1 MLKYEG
7 LFWREKVFIY
17 ISIGGVLYI
26 FLTIGAMFFYPGG
39 TVTNTTTQGYSFFR
53 NFFSDL
59 GRLHTSSGAPNFI
72 SAALFFPAQTLA
84 GLSLLTFSLAFPQFF
99 RHAREGRTSCMVG
112 SILGAL
118 AGIYFM
124 GVAFT
129 PAELLFRAH
138 VHFALW
144 GFRMFSV
151 AALFWAIAIF
161 RHGTYLK
168 RYAWIFV
175 GFGVLLIG
183 FILLTMY
190 GPSAYET
197 VQGTIIQATGQ
208 KIICYAS
215 LASII
220 IQAQGARA
228 RNKRSI
234 PAQELGMQR
243 LSS

>member
-1 MLKYEG
+1 MLKHEG
-7 LFWREKVFIY
+7 LFWRRTVFNC
-17 ISIGGVLYI
+17 ISVGGTLYFI
-26 FLTIGAMFFYPGG
+26 LTIVAMFFYPGG
-39 TVTNTTTQGYSFFR
+39 TVSDATTQGYSVFK

-59 GRLHTSSGAPNFI
+59 GTLHTHSGAPNFI
-72 SAALFFPAQTLA
+72 SATLFFLAQTLA
-84 GLSLLTFSLAFPQFF
+84 GLSVFMFSLAFPQFF
-99 RHAREGRTSCMVG
+99 RHARKGRTSCMVG

-129 PAELLFRAH
+129 PADLLFRAH

-144 GFRMFSV
+144 GFRMFSA

-168 RYAWIFV
+168 RYAWIFL
-175 GFGVLLIG
+175 GFGILLIG
-183 FILLTMY
+183 YILLRVY
-190 GPSAYET
+190 GPSYTET

-208 KIICYAS
+208 KIIVYTS
-215 LASII
+215 LVITI
-220 IQAQGARA
+220 LQAQGAKVL
-228 RNKRSI
+228 NIRSS
-234 PAQELGMQR
+234 PSQEKVMQK